1 MANMHIAD
9 EARRRDE
16 ASALEGSVE
25 EAGGEVDVE
34 VDEDEVQSDPVL
46 NDSSSRETAAR
57 VVQKVDKQLEHALD
71 RTFELV
77 EVLTSILSH
86 NVVSTESHL
95 RLHSHAT
102 GELGESAKVAV
113 SMTHGLI
120 EECMQARVDGLA
132 LIDKTKTKVERIKK
146 QVDQIETLL
155 TRSKII

>member
-57 VVQKVDKQLEHALD
+57 VVQKVDKQLEHALGKPN
-71 RTFELV
+71 RG
-77 EVLTSILSH
+77 
-86 NVVSTESHL
+86 
-95 RLHSHAT
+95 
-102 GELGESAKVAV
+102 GE
-113 SMTHGLI
+113 
-120 EECMQARVDGLA
+120 Q
-132 LIDKTKTKVERIKK
+132 
-146 QVDQIETLL
+146 L
-155 TRSKII
+155 TRLWHAPAASSSSSHITTHHITRIVLD

>member
-57 VVQKVDKQLEHALD
+57 VVQKVDKQLEHALGNPNRGGEQSTRLWHAPAASSSSSHITTHHITSQGLFWID
-71 RTFELV
+71 FGLV
-77 EVLTSILSH
+77 
-86 NVVSTESHL
+86 
-95 RLHSHAT
+95 
-102 GELGESAKVAV
+102 VAY
-113 SMTHGLI
+113 L
-120 EECMQARVDGLA
+120 
-132 LIDKTKTKVERIKK
+132 
-146 QVDQIETLL
+146 QIERLSWW
-155 TRSKII
+155 RF